1 MNLENTVKFHS
12 PKSPQ
17 FTDSP
22 RATASEAL
30 TGTDVM
36 GAFGMAQSRSQLG
49 FTAFSGKM
57 DLSEN
62 DKRKAIQLLTQHGL
76 KHCDKVAALRKLETK
91 LKGKVVQTL
100 ATFAYQDYCRSAAS
114 AVMCSC
120 CNGNGVIR
128 KVGTVVKH
136 PGCGKKIPARLAE
149 EEAEVTCEKCNGR
162 GVISTSCV
170 KCRGRGVALNRKET
184 ERQGVPVMSS
194 CKQCSGRG
202 YERLP
207 ASICFRAIRQ
217 FTDSLSPD
225 VWDKAVKPFYE
236 SLIAQLEKE
245 ESAANYILSK
255 VTSKV

>member
-36 GAFGMAQSRSQLG
+36 GAFGMVQSRSPLG

-91 LKGKVVQTL
+91 IKGKVVQTL
-100 ATFAYQDYCRSAAS
+100 ATFAFASWSRSAATPGARCKDCHGTGRACDRERTEAS
-114 AVMCSC
+114 GVFTEKECNRCS
-120 CNGNGVIR
+120 GNGYS
-128 KVGTVVKH
+128 KL
-136 PGCGKKIPARLAE
+136 PGRA
-149 EEAEVTCEKCNGR
+149 VY
-162 GVISTSCV
+162 
-170 KCRGRGVALNRKET
+170 RGVAYALSADQWKR
-184 ERQGVPVMSS
+184 GVS
-194 CKQCSGRG
+194 
-202 YERLP
+202 
-207 ASICFRAIRQ
+207 Q
-217 FTDSLSPD
+217 FYDSLITEL
-225 VWDKAVKPFYE
+225 DKSE
-236 SLIAQLEKE
+236 SH
-245 ESAANYILSK
+245 ANSMLRL
-255 VTSKV
+255 VTTSFE

>member
-36 GAFGMAQSRSQLG
+36 GAFGMVQSRSQLG

-91 LKGKVVQTL
+91 VKGKVVQTL
-100 ATFAYQDYCRSAAS
+100 ATFAFASWSRSAATPGARCKDCHGTGRACDRQKTEES
-114 AVMCSC
+114 
-120 CNGNGVIR
+120 GVFTE
-128 KVGTVVKH
+128 K
-136 PGCGKKIPARLAE
+136 
-149 EEAEVTCEKCNGR
+149 KCNR
-162 GVISTSCV
+162 
-170 KCRGRGVALNRKET
+170 
-184 ERQGVPVMSS
+184 
-194 CKQCSGRG
+194 CSGEG
-202 YERLP
+202 YTRLP
-207 ASICFRAIRQ
+207 AVSAYKAIKSNI
-217 FTDSLSPD
+217 TDKQ
-225 VWDKAVKPFYE
+225 WRYEVKRYYE
-236 SLIAQLEKE
+236 SLISELDKS
-245 ESAANYILSK
+245 ESHANSMLRLVTTSFDEVSK
-255 VTSKV
+255 PQTIAVD

>member
-1 MNLENTVKFHS
+1 MNLENAVKFHS

-36 GAFGMAQSRSQLG
+36 GAFGMVQSRSALG

-62 DKRKAIQLLTQHGL
+62 DKWKAIQLLTQHGL

-91 LKGKVVQTL
+91 VKGKVVQTL
-100 ATFAYQDYCRSAAS
+100 ATFAYRDYCRSAAS
-114 AVMCSC
+114 TATCPC
-120 CNGNGVIR
+120 CAGKRVVR
-128 KVGTVVKH
+128 KVRVVVKH
-136 PGCGKKIPARLAE
+136 PGCGESTPQRVAE
-149 EEAEVTCEKCNGR
+149 ESVEELCSKCGGR
-162 GVISTSCV
+162 GVISTACI
-170 KCRGRGVALNRKET
+170 KCRGRGMALNRKET
-184 ERQGVPVMSS
+184 EAQGVPVMAS

-207 ASICFRAIRQ
+207 AVSCYRAISK
-217 FTDSLSPD
+217 FTDSISPG
-225 VWDKAVKPFYE
+225 VWDKALKPFYE
-236 SLIAQLEKE
+236 SLITELERKE
-245 ESAANYILSK
+245 SEANGNLAE
-255 VTSKV
+255 VTG